1 MGQDTP
7 QEIPFLSILQHLL
20 RIDPKEPVSDIIWD
34 TAETLV
40 HRATLME
47 SKEDSQRLL
56 RAPSQHKSLHRL
68 KSMDGGLR
76 AEYRKHSF
84 ETQTCPNCANASNA
98 PPPPPP
104 PLIGGGPPPPPPPGA
119 PPPPPPPSFGGP
131 PPPPPPPSIGGPP
144 PPPPP
149 GGGPPPPPPP
159 PGMRGPPPPP
169 PPGGGPPP
177 PPPPGGA
184 PPPPPGSFGP
194 PKPPQPEMNLPQLD
208 TPKPKN
214 KMKTLAWNKLP
225 VNKIF
230 GKNNIWTKIGK
241 SFEKEKESPIDF
253 RDMEQLFCLVAPKAP
268 EAEKKGESNN
278 KQSNNKAS
286 EINLLDGKRSLN
298 INIFLKQFRS
308 SNEDIIEM
316 VVTGDFHEFEPEKLR
331 GLMKILPEQDEIEML
346 KSWEG
351 DTKKLGNAERFILQL
366 ISVKNYRLR
375 VEIMLLKAEFE
386 SNMSFLEPAIEAM
399 LTAGEELMNNPKLQN
414 LLYMVLVAGNFLNS
428 GGYAG
433 NAAGMK
439 ISSLHKLSDIRSNK
453 PGMNLLHYVAGQVEQ
468 TQPDLLSIVDDLA
481 VLEEA
486 SRTSIE
492 VLNGDINKL
501 DGQIRKISTQ
511 MKSSNTEPDVAS
523 QMDEFLPY
531 ASKELECLKNAMED
545 LTKIQ
550 GELAEFFCE
559 DPKSFR
565 LEECYKAFKQFNNN
579 FKKAVED
586 NEKRREQERVSEQ
599 RRIQRETEQAKR
611 RSGSFQGGAKDEEK
625 EDGGD
630 EVVMN
635 NLMHDIK
642 EGFIQRRLPDGGFKQ
657 QYSPMVMRKF
667 KKSLDSQ
674 LSQTST
680 VSGVTTQ
687 SSRDS
692 EEDSS
697 LQAGQVPAPKTPY
710 GTPKTGRRGRGGSFS
725 GPNQQAAGDPLLLN
739 GDLPGSPGMRRRRSR
754 VPSEEDDK
762 LINFLVAG
770 GHDGSRE
777 RNISIG
783 NIAEQ
788 QTYGSLDRGLLRRSR
803 GRRRPE
809 LLNAEVNGDW
819 DRSAPQPS
827 VEDAKPEDPRT
838 KEIKK
843 RVESWLKESEEDVS
857 KADEYLDKKKEKK
870 VVRGSNF
877 LFFLFVQIFICL

>member
-47 SKEDSQRLL
+47 SKADSDRLL

-119 PPPPPPPSFGGP
+119 PPPPPPPGS
-131 PPPPPPPSIGGPP
+131 
-144 PPPPP
+144 
-149 GGGPPPPPPP
+149 GPPPPPPP

-331 GLMKILPEQDEIEML
+331 GLMKILPEQDEIELL

-351 DTKKLGNAERFILQL
+351 DHKKLGNAEQFVLHL

-375 VEIMLLKAEFE
+375 VEGMLLKAEFE
-386 SNMSFLEPAIEAM
+386 ANMSFLEPSIEAM
-399 LTAGEELMNNPKLQN
+399 LSMGEELMASQKLQN

-468 TQPDLLSIVDDLA
+468 TQPELLSIVDDLA

-501 DGQIRKISTQ
+501 DGQIRKISVQ
-511 MKSSNTEPDVAS
+511 MKSSNTEPDVAA

-545 LTKIQ
+545 LGKTQ

-565 LEECYKAFKQFNNN
+565 IEECYKAFHQFNNN
-579 FKKAVED
+579 FKKAVLD
-586 NEKRREQERVSEQ
+586 NEKRREQERLSEQ

-611 RSGSFQGGAKDEEK
+611 RSGSLQEE
-625 EDGGD
+625 
-630 EVVMN
+630 
-635 NLMHDIK
+635 
-642 EGFIQRRLPDGGFKQ
+642 QR
-657 QYSPMVMRKF
+657 M
-667 KKSLDSQ
+667 
-674 LSQTST
+674 
-680 VSGVTTQ
+680 
-687 SSRDS
+687 
-692 EEDSS
+692 
-697 LQAGQVPAPKTPY
+697 
-710 GTPKTGRRGRGGSFS
+710 
-725 GPNQQAAGDPLLLN
+725 
-739 GDLPGSPGMRRRRSR
+739 
-754 VPSEEDDK
+754 
-762 LINFLVAG
+762 
-770 GHDGSRE
+770 
-777 RNISIG
+777 
-783 NIAEQ
+783 
-788 QTYGSLDRGLLRRSR
+788 
-803 GRRRPE
+803 
-809 LLNAEVNGDW
+809 
-819 DRSAPQPS
+819 
-827 VEDAKPEDPRT
+827 
-838 KEIKK
+838 
-843 RVESWLKESEEDVS
+843 
-857 KADEYLDKKKEKK
+857 
-870 VVRGSNF
+870 
-877 LFFLFVQIFICL
+877 

>member
-194 PKPPQPEMNLPQLD
+194 PKPLQPEMNLPQLD

-286 EINLLDGKRSLN
+286 EINLLDGKRTL
-298 INIFLKQFRS
+298 
-308 SNEDIIEM
+308 
-316 VVTGDFHEFEPEKLR
+316 
-331 GLMKILPEQDEIEML
+331 
-346 KSWEG
+346 
-351 DTKKLGNAERFILQL
+351 
-366 ISVKNYRLR
+366 
-375 VEIMLLKAEFE
+375 
-386 SNMSFLEPAIEAM
+386 
-399 LTAGEELMNNPKLQN
+399 
-414 LLYMVLVAGNFLNS
+414 
-428 GGYAG
+428 
-433 NAAGMK
+433 
-439 ISSLHKLSDIRSNK
+439 
-453 PGMNLLHYVAGQVEQ
+453 
-468 TQPDLLSIVDDLA
+468 
-481 VLEEA
+481 
-486 SRTSIE
+486 
-492 VLNGDINKL
+492 
-501 DGQIRKISTQ
+501 
-511 MKSSNTEPDVAS
+511 
-523 QMDEFLPY
+523 
-531 ASKELECLKNAMED
+531 
-545 LTKIQ
+545 
-550 GELAEFFCE
+550 
-559 DPKSFR
+559 
-565 LEECYKAFKQFNNN
+565 
-579 FKKAVED
+579 
-586 NEKRREQERVSEQ
+586 
-599 RRIQRETEQAKR
+599 
-611 RSGSFQGGAKDEEK
+611 
-625 EDGGD
+625 
-630 EVVMN
+630 
-635 NLMHDIK
+635 
-642 EGFIQRRLPDGGFKQ
+642 
-657 QYSPMVMRKF
+657 
-667 KKSLDSQ
+667 
-674 LSQTST
+674 
-680 VSGVTTQ
+680 
-687 SSRDS
+687 
-692 EEDSS
+692 
-697 LQAGQVPAPKTPY
+697 
-710 GTPKTGRRGRGGSFS
+710 
-725 GPNQQAAGDPLLLN
+725 
-739 GDLPGSPGMRRRRSR
+739 
-754 VPSEEDDK
+754 
-762 LINFLVAG
+762 
-770 GHDGSRE
+770 
-777 RNISIG
+777 
-783 NIAEQ
+783 
-788 QTYGSLDRGLLRRSR
+788 
-803 GRRRPE
+803 
-809 LLNAEVNGDW
+809 
-819 DRSAPQPS
+819 
-827 VEDAKPEDPRT
+827 
-838 KEIKK
+838 
-843 RVESWLKESEEDVS
+843 
-857 KADEYLDKKKEKK
+857 
-870 VVRGSNF
+870 
-877 LFFLFVQIFICL
+877 